1 MKGKNLILTI
11 EKVEGL
17 NSNKKLWTKQN
28 DA

>member
-1 MKGKNLILTI
+1 MKGKNFILTI

-17 NSNKKLWTKQN
+17 NLHKKLWTKQN